1 MTSMTYK
8 DNVNDLSDYFAHIQK
23 AGKLRTT
30 AHAQRWSR
38 AVLKTLGINLDRG
51 TKKKLAKALP
61 AELAAD
67 LTRIFWLLHF
77 PNSGLTQYDFL
88 NQVSRRAGNTD
99 PDFARYP
106 TTAVL
111 NQIKALVGQDTAN
124 QVAQSLSPEMRQ
136 MWEEA

>member
-1 MTSMTYK
+1 MTSMTYSK
-8 DNVNDLSDYFAHIQK
+8 NDELIEYFTRIQS
-23 AGKLRTT
+23 AGKLRTS

-51 TKKKLAKALP
+51 TKRKLAKALP
-61 AELAAD
+61 VELAED
-67 LTRIFWLLHF
+67 LTRVFWLLHF
-77 PNSGLTQYDFL
+77 RNTGLTQYDFL

-106 TTAVL
+106 VTAVFHQL
-111 NQIKALVGQDTAN
+111 KVLIGQDMAG

-136 MWEEA
+136 MWQEA

>member
-8 DNVNDLSDYFAHIQK
+8 IIDDLTDYFAYIQN

-38 AVLKTLGINLDRG
+38 ATLKTLGLSLDRG
-51 TKKKLAKALP
+51 TKRKLAKALP
-61 AELAAD
+61 AELAGD
-67 LTRIFWLLHF
+67 LTRVFWLVHF
-77 PNSGLTQYDFL
+77 RDSSLTPYDFL

-106 TTAVL
+106 VTAVFHQL
-111 NQIKALVGQDTAN
+111 KAIVGQDTAN
-124 QVAQSLSPEMRQ
+124 QVAQALSPEMRQ
-136 MWEEA
+136 MWEAA

>member
-1 MTSMTYK
+1 MTTMTYK
-8 DNVNDLSDYFAHIQK
+8 NIDELTDYFAYIQK
-23 AGKLRTT
+23 AGKLRTP

-61 AELAAD
+61 ADLAGD
-67 LTRIFWLLHF
+67 LTRVFWLAHF
-77 PNSGLTQYDFL
+77 QNSGLTQYDFL

-106 TTAVL
+106 VTAVFR
-111 NQIKALVGQDTAN
+111 QIKAIVGQDVSS
-124 QVAQSLSPEMRQ
+124 QVAKTLSPEMRQ
-136 MWEEA
+136 MWEAA

>member
-1 MTSMTYK
+1 MTSMTYT
-8 DNVNDLSDYFAHIQK
+8 NDKALTEYFAYIQK
-23 AGKLRTT
+23 EGKLRTP

-38 AVLKTLGINLDRG
+38 AVLKTFGINLDRG
-51 TKKKLAKALP
+51 TKKMLAKALP
-61 AELAAD
+61 SDLADD
-67 LTRIFWLLHF
+67 LTRVFWLVHF
-77 PNSGLTQYDFL
+77 QNKGLTQYDFL

-106 TTAVL
+106 ATAVFH
-111 NQIKALVGQDTAN
+111 QIKALVGQDTAN

>member
-1 MTSMTYK
+1 MTTMTYK
-8 DNVNDLSDYFAHIQK
+8 NIDELTDYFAYIQK
-23 AGKLRTT
+23 AGKLRTP

-61 AELAAD
+61 ADLAGD
-67 LTRIFWLLHF
+67 LTRVFWLAHF
-77 PNSGLTQYDFL
+77 QNSGLTQYDFL

-106 TTAVL
+106 VTAVFHQL
-111 NQIKALVGQDTAN
+111 KAIIGQDMTN
-124 QVAQSLSPEMRQ
+124 QVAKSLSPEMRQ
-136 MWEEA
+136 MWEAA